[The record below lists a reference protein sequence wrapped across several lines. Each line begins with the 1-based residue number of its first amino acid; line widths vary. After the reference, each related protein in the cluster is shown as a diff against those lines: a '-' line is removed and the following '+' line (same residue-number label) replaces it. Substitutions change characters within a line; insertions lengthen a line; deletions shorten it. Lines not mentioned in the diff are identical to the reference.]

1 MKFVVVLLCGTS
13 AVFGQPMFAPAPPPD
28 PAPAPSPAQA
38 PRPPNPPDPKAL
50 AAEIRDR
57 VQVSIRNSRNIDDL
71 YRTGT
76 RYLDRGD
83 WARAAEAFTAV
94 IDRKAER
101 MDGAYYWKAYA
112 LGKAGR
118 RDEAVALLSELERV
132 SPKSRWLDDAR
143 ALSVELRQAS
153 GIAVSGDVQ
162 NDEELKL
169 IALNGLIDVAPER
182 AIPAVRDLLRKSSS
196 PRLKERALFVLAQS
210 DAPQSRD
217 ILAQFAKGSGNPD
230 LQLKAVEYLGM
241 QKNNGQLLSEIY
253 ASNNDAAVRRRV
265 LQAYMMS
272 RDKDRI
278 LQAARSEQDVEVR
291 REAINMLGAL
301 RAEADLLQLYSS
313 ESNQEIKKRIIHSM
327 QGTNSAKGL
336 VEIFRKESSPEL
348 KREVVQILSGMR
360 TKEATDFLME
370 LVNK

>member
-1 MKFVVVLLCGTS
+1 M
-13 AVFGQPMFAPAPPPD
+13 
-28 PAPAPSPAQA
+28 
-38 PRPPNPPDPKAL
+38 
-50 AAEIRDR
+50 AAEIRA
-57 VQVSIRNSRNIDDL
+57 QVATQIRNSRNIDDL

-76 RYLDRGD
+76 RYLDRSD
-83 WARAAEAFTAV
+83 WTRAAEAFSAV

-112 LGKAGR
+112 LAKAGN
-118 RDEAVALLSELERV
+118 RDQALALLSELERV

-143 ALSVELRQAS
+143 ALGVELKQAS
-153 GIAVSGDVQ
+153 GMTVSGEVQ
-162 NDEELKL
+162 HDEELKL
-169 IALNGLIDVAPER
+169 IALNGLMDVAPDR

-210 DAPQSRD
+210 NAPQARD

-241 QKNNGQLLSEIY
+241 QKDNGQLLSEIY
-253 ASNNDAAVRRRV
+253 SSNSDTAVRRRV
-265 LQAYMMS
+265 LHAYMAS
-272 RDKDRI
+272 RDKERI
-278 LQAARSEQDVEVR
+278 LQAARSEQDAEVR
-291 REAINMLGAL
+291 REAISLLGGM
-301 RAEADLLQLYSS
+301 RAEPELLQLYGN

-327 QGTNSAKGL
+327 RSTDSAKGL
-336 VEIFRKESSPEL
+336 VDIFRKESSPEL
-348 KREVVQILSGMR
+348 RREVVQMLSGMQ

>member
-1 MKFVVVLLCGTS
+1 MRYGRS
-13 AVFGQPMFAPAPPPD
+13 
-28 PAPAPSPAQA
+28 
-38 PRPPNPPDPKAL
+38 
-50 AAEIRDR
+50 
-57 VQVSIRNSRNIDDL
+57 IDDM
-71 YRTGT
+71 YRNGT
-76 RYLDRGD
+76 RFLDRGD
-83 WARAAEAFTAV
+83 WTRAAEAFTAV

-112 LGKAGR
+112 LGKAGKR
-118 RDEAVALLSELERV
+118 EEAVALLNELERV

-143 ALSVELRQAS
+143 ALGVELKQAS
-153 GIAVSGDVQ
+153 GLAVSGDVQ

-169 IALNGLIDVAPER
+169 IALNGLIDVAPDR

-217 ILAQFAKGSGNPD
+217 ILGQFAKGSGNPD

-253 ASNNDAAVRRRV
+253 TSNTDSAVRRRV
-265 LQAYMMS
+265 LHAYMMS

-278 LQAARSEQDVEVR
+278 LQAARNEQDVEVR
-291 REAINMLGAL
+291 REAISLLGGL
-301 RAEADLLQLYSS
+301 RAEPELLQLYSS
-313 ESNQEIKKRIIHSM
+313 ETNQEIKKRIIHSM
-327 QGTNSAKGL
+327 RGADSAKGL
-336 VEIFRKESSPEL
+336 VEIFRKENSPEL
-348 KREVVQILSGMR
+348 KREVVQMLSSMR